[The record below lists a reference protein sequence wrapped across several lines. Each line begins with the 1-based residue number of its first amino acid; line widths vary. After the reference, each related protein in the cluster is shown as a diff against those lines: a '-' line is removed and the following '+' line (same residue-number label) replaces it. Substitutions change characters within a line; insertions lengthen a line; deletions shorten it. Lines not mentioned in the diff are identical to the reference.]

1 MTEWLK
7 EEAVLQQ
14 CYCYFKCRVGQNQE
28 TPSPTLCLLPTV
40 AYENSNVSGHSLQ
53 DCFPG
58 NILMPTVF
66 PRPMS
71 TNANEAFRQGLKKEK
86 IKREIMANEITLARE
101 QEIEKE
107 VRMKKIST
115 ASFDRGLSS
124 ETYSSST
131 PAATFSALSLTRRRI
146 SSR

>member
-1 MTEWLK
+1 ME
-7 EEAVLQQ
+7 
-14 CYCYFKCRVGQNQE
+14 FKCRVGQNQE

-53 DCFPG
+53 
-58 NILMPTVF
+58 VF

-107 VRMKKIST
+107 VRMKKM
-115 ASFDRGLSS
+115 L
-124 ETYSSST
+124 EK
-131 PAATFSALSLTRRRI
+131 ALEI
-146 SSR
+146 Y